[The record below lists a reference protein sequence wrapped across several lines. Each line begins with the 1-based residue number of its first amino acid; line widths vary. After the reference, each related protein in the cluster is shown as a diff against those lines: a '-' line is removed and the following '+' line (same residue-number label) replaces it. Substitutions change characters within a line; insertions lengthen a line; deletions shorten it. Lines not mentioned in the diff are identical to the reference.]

1 MIIDTTATT
10 TTTITNIANTLRLI
24 LEVSESSI
32 VWIFFFLTH

>member
-24 LEVSESSI
+24 LEVSESFI
-32 VWIFFFLTH
+32 VWIFFF